1 MRARAAISALLLVAL
16 AATAQQRRSQID
28 SAYFEGKL
36 VKFQIAPVEKGQRTF
51 MLGPWQFGARIA
63 DNKPR
68 DKRLNLYLV
77 APGKQHEAE
86 GFDHFDHNDVINA
99 IPENGKI
106 VEWDVFWAVVLD
118 PKLKADLRNEHDLLE
133 QAQRRFVPGDLFEF
147 DDIPGREFLRAFLKT
162 DSLARLEK
170 HRGRDRSLP
179 RLIIVPAG
187 FAVRASVEVPD
198 KPAAEPK
205 ITAE

>member
-1 MRARAAISALLLVAL
+1 MRARLAVNAVLLLAL

-36 VKFQIAPVEKGQRTF
+36 VKFSIPPLEKGQRGF
-51 MLGPWQFGARIA
+51 SLGPWQFGARIA
-63 DNKPR
+63 DPKPR

-77 APGKQHEAE
+77 APGRQHEAE
-86 GFDHFDHNDVINA
+86 GFDQFDHNDVLNA
-99 IPENGKI
+99 LPEAGKV

-133 QAQRRFVPGDLFEF
+133 HAQRRFVPGDLFEF
-147 DDIPGREFLRAFLKT
+147 DDIPGREFLREFLKI
-162 DSLARLEK
+162 DSLAGLEK

-187 FAVRASVEVPD
+187 FAVRASVEAPPEE
-198 KPAAEPK
+198 KTEPAP
-205 ITAE
+205 